1 MGKYDKPRLTQSA
14 KESTCSVCGKIIKK
28 GSVCW
33 VKPKEKTAY
42 HTQCKNALREK

>member
-14 KESTCSVCGKIIKK
+14 KESTCSVCGKIIKI

-33 VKPKEKTAY
+33 VNPKEKIAY
-42 HTQCKNALREK
+42 HTHCKDALRQK